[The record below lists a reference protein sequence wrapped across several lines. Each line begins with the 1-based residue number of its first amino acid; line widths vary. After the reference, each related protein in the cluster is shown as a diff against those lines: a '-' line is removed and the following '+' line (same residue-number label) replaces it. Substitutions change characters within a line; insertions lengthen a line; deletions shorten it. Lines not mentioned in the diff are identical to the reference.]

1 MRCMLALLLL
11 NDIRPKDND
20 RLITMPLNGDYKYYR
35 IYNSKGLRQ
44 FRGVEAGSDVIT
56 AARQINSPGTHIAV
70 YCSPSQDSRYLRKY
84 IAEGATE
91 LHDSSQFGFHQD
103 ISQETKCLE
112 QIEAEF
118 RSSPVTTDIPIR
130 KFSEKIECSK
140 STIYSLAFQNH
151 FCIQNNVDEI
161 LTPFNPHRRRIA
173 IEFFFRMPHVVLN
186 GKLILQTEANGLQTA
201 MAWYQGYLN
210 IFQKK
215 KSLQTWYPV
224 KRSLQD
230 TEDFDYIIDYIAESF
245 IELRSIKSLLTQG
258 GNTISPTPTDAQTLR
273 EDHHVNKE
281 LYIKQQLGI
290 LRQKNL
296 RLPESI
302 AEGLIGPFVK

>member
-103 ISQETKCLE
+103 LSQETKCLE

-118 RSSPVTTDIPIR
+118 EKSPVTKLIPI
-130 KFSEKIECSK
+130 KQFLDIKECSK
-140 STIYSLAFQNH
+140 STIYSLAFQNY
-151 FCIQNNVDEI
+151 FCIQNVASAK
-161 LTPFNPHRRRIA
+161 LTPCDSIRYLIGVDYLYL
-173 IEFFFRMPHVVLN
+173 MSDVVL
-186 GKLILQTEANGLQTA
+186 GRKFISQTYHDGLQTA
-201 MAWYQGYLN
+201 LAWYQGYLN
-210 IFQKK
+210 IFQKSQYESMWK
-215 KSLQTWYPV
+215 PK
-224 KRSLQD
+224 KRSAQE
-230 TEDFDYIIDYIAESF
+230 TEDFDYIIDFIAESF
-245 IELRSIKSLLTQG
+245 AEVGSIKSVLMQG
-258 GNTISPTPTDAQTLR
+258 VNTISTTPTDAQTLR

-281 LYIKQQLGI
+281 LYIKQQLGT

-296 RLPESI
+296 RLTDSL
-302 AEGLIGPFVK
+302 AHGLIGPFVK